1 MPNPCNKS
9 VGKMNSHMLHP
20 PPKNKMK
27 PWCQQCDASITD
39 QNFSCKSNSKMI
51 CHSTKSK
58 KKIVSISREEPPPW
72 CHVNVSKS
80 PSSRRTQVAA
90 VAYRMDHCVKHTTLH
105 KRNINS
111 KRKKIKQKVNCKDV
125 QVSHLASK
133 CNVQRLSLD
142 YIRENIVVCDGG
154 ESPHD
159 SIQNLSSSFKS
170 IHYLCIR
177 DGDLFVADTCN
188 KSRGLRLILPGE
200 SSPVF
205 IRLPREKS
213 LEIMDNGNNICRAMK
228 KCALTQRKS
237 LARGTNNH
245 VFMEVGN
252 KYCCLGAQLGRAQR
266 GVQSGLYRLKY
277 GFPSVEWDVLH
288 RLLKRAEHAFDMYMD
303 TEIIRHIS
311 CAKTRVNFK
320 TMEPSPSSAHQNP
333 ARYYNGLGFGINVYL
348 RSHIDHDFTMS
359 IVQAHIDNCD
369 YSPHDKVICYF
380 AFPRIGIAVA
390 LRPGD
395 FLLFNPQEPHSISSR
410 CRNDDEIYCIS
421 SYLKTGVVGLHDNSN
436 PMV

>member
-1 MPNPCNKS
+1 
-9 VGKMNSHMLHP
+9 
-20 PPKNKMK
+20 
-27 PWCQQCDASITD
+27 
-39 QNFSCKSNSKMI
+39 
-51 CHSTKSK
+51 
-58 KKIVSISREEPPPW
+58 
-72 CHVNVSKS
+72 
-80 PSSRRTQVAA
+80 
-90 VAYRMDHCVKHTTLH
+90 
-105 KRNINS
+105 
-111 KRKKIKQKVNCKDV
+111 
-125 QVSHLASK
+125 
-133 CNVQRLSLD
+133 
-142 YIRENIVVCDGG
+142 
-154 ESPHD
+154 
-159 SIQNLSSSFKS
+159 
-170 IHYLCIR
+170 
-177 DGDLFVADTCN
+177 
-188 KSRGLRLILPGE
+188 
-200 SSPVF
+200 
-205 IRLPREKS
+205 
-213 LEIMDNGNNICRAMK
+213 MDNGNNICRAMK
-228 KCALTQRKS
+228 TCALTQRKS